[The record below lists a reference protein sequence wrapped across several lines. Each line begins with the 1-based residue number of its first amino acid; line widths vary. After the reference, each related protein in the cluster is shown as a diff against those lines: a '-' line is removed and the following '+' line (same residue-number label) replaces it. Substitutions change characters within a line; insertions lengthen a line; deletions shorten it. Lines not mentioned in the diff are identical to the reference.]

1 MGWHYVRGGMV
12 VQDPEL
18 TLAQSVY
25 GQLNRSGY
33 KLLVEASANAIA
45 ALNFKLD
52 GITKGLSA
60 RALVSFETYSQELTM
75 GSKNF
80 AGYLY
85 NLHPGGYDS
94 PVFIMQGDSEDD
106 GQLALSR
113 ADVSR
118 WFMNLQAQINYNRT
132 FNDVHNVTGMLLFQ
146 RDEQENILGSI
157 PYKMIGLAGRF
168 TYAFDSRYLAE
179 VNIGYNGS
187 EQFAPGHRFGF
198 FPAFSLGW
206 VISNEKFMER
216 LRNSGVITNLKL
228 RASIGKVGNDELYA
242 GSNETTR
249 QNHRFLYL
257 DNNSKVPYY
266 YMPVE
271 SIYVPSSLTSSG
283 LGTGVIKEQLI
294 GNDDIHWETAWKQN
308 YAIDLTLFRHLD
320 LTFDYFR
327 ENRSGILISRNT
339 IPSIGGLTSTQL
351 PRSNFGKVKNSGF
364 EVTARYDYSVNRD
377 MMFYLSGNFA
387 YNKNTVIEADEVYR
401 GDDYA
406 YPLRTE
412 GFSIGQCFGYLID
425 RSVNP
430 ELGLDGTGFYNTD
443 EQIALRGLEYIG
455 AQPKR
460 GDFVYQ
466 DLNDDGIINEKDL
479 APIGYSSLL
488 PRITYGVTLGGNL
501 YGFDFSVMLQ
511 GVGKYTRYFGSQVMF
526 ENYGTTFFSDMCD
539 NRWSDERYAAGAL
552 ITHPRLSLSE
562 TSSHT
567 ANDYYTMDASYV
579 RLKNITIGYT
589 LPANLTRKIG
599 MSGVRFYVTAD
610 NVHTWNNLRTK
621 MIDPEQSSF
630 ASYPLMRTY
639 SAGVAIDI

>member
-1 MGWHYVRGGMV
+1 
-12 VQDPEL
+12 
-18 TLAQSVY
+18 
-25 GQLNRSGY
+25 
-33 KLLVEASANAIA
+33 
-45 ALNFKLD
+45 
-52 GITKGLSA
+52 
-60 RALVSFETYSQELTM
+60 
-75 GSKNF
+75 
-80 AGYLY
+80 
-85 NLHPGGYDS
+85 
-94 PVFIMQGDSEDD
+94 
-106 GQLALSR
+106 
-113 ADVSR
+113 
-118 WFMNLQAQINYNRT
+118 
-132 FNDVHNVTGMLLFQ
+132 
-146 RDEQENILGSI
+146 
-157 PYKMIGLAGRF
+157 
-168 TYAFDSRYLAE
+168 
-179 VNIGYNGS
+179 
-187 EQFAPGHRFGF
+187 
-198 FPAFSLGW
+198 
-206 VISNEKFMER
+206 
-216 LRNSGVITNLKL
+216 
-228 RASIGKVGNDELYA
+228 
-242 GSNETTR
+242 
-249 QNHRFLYL
+249 
-257 DNNSKVPYY
+257 
-266 YMPVE
+266 MPVE